1 MWWTK
6 VEAQIVDLVCQNDQK
21 PQRYF
26 GGETK
31 SKGERVITREQGQ
44 HQGDKDKDVTFP
56 CLHLI

>member
-6 VEAQIVDLVCQNDQK
+6 VEAQFVDLVFDNDQK

-31 SKGERVITREQGQ
+31 SKVRRVITRGQG
-44 HQGDKDKDVTFP
+44 KKWETKV
-56 CLHLI
+56 

>member
-21 PQRYF
+21 PQGYF
-26 GGETK
+26 GGETN
-31 SKGERVITREQGQ
+31 SKGKMVITREQGQ
-44 HQGDKDKDVTFP
+44 HQGDKDKDVPFP